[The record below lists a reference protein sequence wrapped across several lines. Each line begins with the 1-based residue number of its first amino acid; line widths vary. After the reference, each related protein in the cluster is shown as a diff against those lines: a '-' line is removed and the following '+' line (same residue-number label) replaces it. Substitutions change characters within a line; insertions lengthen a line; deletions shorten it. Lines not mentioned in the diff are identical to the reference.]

1 MIIPPIFILCT
12 PFSFIDFISY
22 TTLYFRLLLSYLFHF
37 LNFFLSPH
45 LFCLLYSIGFFF
57 NWFVRAFTS
66 GKHEH
71 ASDKHHLNQ
80 TLPLEK
86 LTCLRETE
94 KERKW
99 LREVEVLAKDSPKKL
114 SRVKW
119 MMNNSV
125 HLPSSSKS
133 LIFHAS
139 PPDLPSLMEAF
150 LCLRFSSV
158 RQTKI

>member
-1 MIIPPIFILCT
+1 MIILPIFILCT
-12 PFSFIDFISY
+12 PFSFNDSISY
-22 TTLYFRLLLSYLFHF
+22 TTPYFRLLLSYLFHF

-45 LFCLLYSIGFFF
+45 LFYLLYSIGHFF
-57 NWFVRAFTS
+57 NWFVRALTS

-71 ASDKHHLNQ
+71 VSDKHHLNQ

-94 KERKW
+94 KERKELRKW
-99 LREVEVLAKDSPKKL
+99 LRGRGPCQRLLEKL

-119 MMNNSV
+119 IMNNSV

-150 LCLRFSSV
+150 LCLR
-158 RQTKI
+158 I

>member
-12 PFSFIDFISY
+12 PFSFNDSISY
-22 TTLYFRLLLSYLFHF
+22 TTPYFRLLLSYLFHF

-57 NWFVRAFTS
+57 NWFVRALTS

-71 ASDKHHLNQ
+71 VSDKHHLNQ

-94 KERKW
+94 KEKGIEKVIERSRSLPKTPRKII
-99 LREVEVLAKDSPKKL
+99 K
-114 SRVKW
+114 VKW
-119 MMNNSV
+119 IMNNSV

-150 LCLRFSSV
+150 LCLR
-158 RQTKI
+158 I